1 MLESQKLSFQ
11 EFMLGYKHGV
21 YVLVSDSCE
30 ICFKYQKSI
39 EYINNANLYFVD
51 VITAEDRDF
60 AYKLTQRGS
69 FPMTA
74 VFWDNQLEYVRLGQ
88 LFDLQLEE
96 IFASLKQFGDKPL
109 SPEEKVKRLNAINT
123 RCVLSYYIFPPN
135 CSNETKEALMNL
147 AINNNELPIDI
158 ESICPSL
165 PLDQRYHLIEG
176 NFPFAKLVIFKD
188 KSTNIFSDFSQKA
201 IMGYTAKVKNAKFII
216 RQIEECLNATNN
228 SNQ

>member
-30 ICFKYQKSI
+30 ICHKYKQSI
-39 EYINNANLYFVD
+39 DYINNANLYFVD
-51 VITAEDRDF
+51 VISSEDRDY
-60 AYKLTQRGS
+60 AYKMTQRGS

-109 SPEEKVKRLNAINT
+109 SNEEKLKRLNEINT
-123 RCVLSYYIFPPN
+123 RCELAYYIFPPN
-135 CSNETKEALMNL
+135 IKQEDKNL
-147 AINNNELPIDI
+147 LLNKAIDFNELPLDI
-158 ESICPSL
+158 ESLCPDL
-165 PLDQRYHLIEG
+165 PLDKRYHMVSG
-176 NFPFAKLVIFKD
+176 NFPFAKLVIYKD
-188 KSTNIFSDFSQKA
+188 KETNTFSDFSQKT
-201 IMGYTAKVKNAKFII
+201 IMGYSAKVRNAKLII
-216 RQIEECLNATNN
+216 RQMEEFLNASNN
-228 SNQ
+228 PNQ

>member
-11 EFMLGYKHGV
+11 QFMLGYKHGV

-51 VITAEDRDF
+51 VVTAEDRDA
-60 AYKLTQRGS
+60 AYKITQRGS

-88 LFDLQLEE
+88 LFDLQLDE

-109 SPEEKVKRLNAINT
+109 SEEEKYKRLKAINT
-123 RCVLSYYIFPPN
+123 RCDLSYYIFPPN
-135 CSNETKEALMNL
+135 YPVESKEILMNQ

-158 ESICPSL
+158 ESICPAL
-165 PLDQRYHLIEG
+165 PLDKRYHLIEG
-176 NFPFAKLVIFKD
+176 NFPFAKLVIYKD
-188 KSTNIFSDFSQKA
+188 NNTNIFSDFSQKV
-201 IMGYTAKVKNAKFII
+201 IMGYTAKVKNAKLII
-216 RQIEECLNATNN
+216 RKIEECLNATDN
-228 SNQ
+228 SN

>member
-30 ICFKYQKSI
+30 ICHKYQKSI

-109 SPEEKVKRLNAINT
+109 SPEEKNKRLNAINS
-123 RCVLSYYIFPPN
+123 RCELSYYIFPPN

-158 ESICPSL
+158 ESICTKLSL
-165 PLDQRYHLIEG
+165 SDRFHLFEG
-176 NFPFAKLVIFKD
+176 NFPFAKLIIYKD
-188 KSTNIFSDFSQKA
+188 NHTNVFSDFAQK
-201 IMGYTAKVKNAKFII
+201 IIIGYSSKVKNAKLTI
-216 RQIEECLNATNN
+216 RNIEDILNATNN
-228 SNQ
+228 SN